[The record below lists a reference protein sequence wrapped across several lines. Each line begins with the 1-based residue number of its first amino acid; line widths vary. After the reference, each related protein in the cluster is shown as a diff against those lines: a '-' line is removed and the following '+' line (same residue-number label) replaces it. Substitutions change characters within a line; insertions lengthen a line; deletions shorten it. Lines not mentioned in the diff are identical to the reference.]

1 MFIEVRVKLPW
12 KPPLLLFNS
21 IFIKHLYLSDKIR
34 KLLLINIM
42 GFYFFST
49 FCPKF
54 LKLDGERLCQDAE
67 GAACQCF
74 LFNIF
79 TFQVQ

>member
-49 FCPKF
+49 FLSKIPEVGWRKTLSRC
-54 LKLDGERLCQDAE
+54 
-67 GAACQCF
+67 
-74 LFNIF
+74 
-79 TFQVQ
+79 